1 MPGNVFKLEI
11 VTPQRSVSSGSVESF
26 NAPGAIGAFQ
36 VLHNH
41 APLLSAITVGEVRF
55 LDQSGDEFVYAT
67 SGGFVEVNNNDV
79 IFLADTAEKQEEIDI
94 KRATAAKA
102 RAEDRLG
109 KKEPG
114 IDFARARAALA
125 RAINRLKIAG
135 GA

>member
-1 MPGNVFKLEI
+1 MPENLFKLEI
-11 VTPQRSVSSGSVESF
+11 VTPQKSVFSGSVESF
-26 NAPGAIGAFQ
+26 NAPGSVGAFQ

-55 LDQSGDEFVYAT
+55 MDQSGEESIYAT
-67 SGGFVEVNNNDV
+67 SGGFVEVNNNNV
-79 IFLADTAEKQEEIDI
+79 IFLADTAEKKEEIDI

-102 RAEDRLG
+102 RAEERLG

-114 IDFARARAALA
+114 TDIGRARTALA
-125 RAINRLKIAG
+125 RAVNRLKIAG